1 VSTHEEQ
8 AFLLALDAAIDA
20 LASQAPTARTA
31 EASSAAWLA
40 GLLDEAIPA
49 PSTTAKAR
57 GKARLLVALATIEQE
72 EAAPALARW
81 QRWFAAQPRWALA
94 SGAAVLAV
102 AAGTATMASAQR
114 SLPGQPLHAIKRASE
129 DVALAAANDKAQLAS
144 LNMRLAAERAN
155 EASRLLLAGDIAAAT
170 PLAQSMAAFVAG
182 AVLASG
188 GVEDPAQAVALAKEL
203 AATAQS
209 ATASLQTAAQW
220 SSGGGQDAARH
231 ALAEASA
238 LYAGAVEQALGVE
251 PAAGGMGSVSVRVS
265 LPDGAAGT
273 LLSTEVYRPSK
284 GWQRVSAQ
292 DATTTVPATGAGQV
306 PVATAPVESGTY
318 TRVRL
323 SFADDPGE
331 ANAGT
336 GTSEEAATNVVETR
350 RPFSVSVDTETVVSV
365 DLTKQTPVLFTYPQD
380 DAPPPVTP
388 SGSNTPKPQ
397 GTAPQPPAPEAP
409 PGGDAQ
415 YEQPKAEE
423 REVKDEQPKAE
434 QHEAKD
440 EEPKAE
446 PQREVKDEQPKA
458 EPQREVKDEQPKA
471 EPQREAKDEQPK
483 AEPQREA
490 KDEQPKAEPQR
501 EAKDEEPK
509 AEEREAKDEEP
520 KAEEREAKEQGSRSS
535 SKGKRD

>member
-415 YEQPKAEE
+415 
-423 REVKDEQPKAE
+423 DEQ
-434 QHEAKD
+434 
-440 EEPKAE
+440 PKAE

-458 EPQREVKDEQPKA
+458 EPQREAKDEQPKA